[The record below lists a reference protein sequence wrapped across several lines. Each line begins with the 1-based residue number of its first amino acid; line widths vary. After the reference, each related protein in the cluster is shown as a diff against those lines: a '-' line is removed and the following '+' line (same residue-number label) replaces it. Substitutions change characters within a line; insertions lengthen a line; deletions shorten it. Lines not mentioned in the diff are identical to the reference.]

1 MSKPPLEIGVASGT
15 MAGRKKSGDSHVA
28 CGFEGGMLLGVLD
41 GLGHGSEAYEAAR
54 IASSTLEA
62 HPSEDLASLF
72 ARCHESLRAA
82 RGVVMSLASFR
93 FANRTFAWAG
103 VGNVEGRILRL
114 GGGIKRFESLL
125 LKAGVVGVQIPIFEA
140 QRVPIEPRDLLVMY
154 TDGIDSNLAG
164 AMLPWLPAQEI
175 ANRIL
180 QRHQKGTDD
189 ALVLVARFETEVP

>member
-1 MSKPPLEIGVASGT
+1 MSTVPLEIGVAAET
-15 MAGRKKSGDSHVA
+15 LAGRKSSGDCYVA
-28 CGFEGGMLLGVLD
+28 CGFEGGMLVGVLD
-41 GLGHGSEAYEAAR
+41 GLGHGHEAHEAAR

-62 HPSEDLASLF
+62 HPTEDLASLF
-72 ARCHESLRAA
+72 ARCHESLRTA

-93 FANRTFAWAG
+93 FAERTLAWAG
-103 VGNVEGRILRL
+103 VGNVEGRILRADAA
-114 GGGIKRFESLL
+114 RRSESLL

-140 QRVPIEPRDLLVMY
+140 IKLTIAPRDLLVMH

-164 AMLPWLPAQEI
+164 TLLPWLPAQEI

-189 ALVLVARFETEVP
+189 ALVLVARFETEAA